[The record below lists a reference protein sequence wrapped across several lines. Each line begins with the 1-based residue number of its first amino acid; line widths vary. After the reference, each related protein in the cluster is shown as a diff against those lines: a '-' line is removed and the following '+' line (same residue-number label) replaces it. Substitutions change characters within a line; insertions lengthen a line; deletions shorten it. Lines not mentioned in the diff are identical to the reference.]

1 MAIYHQ
7 TTKMVKRS
15 DGRNAVAA
23 AAYRAG
29 ISLYEEATGLTHDY
43 SKKMG
48 VEHSEIMAPEGAAA
62 WVFDR
67 QVLWNTVEAAET
79 RRDSQVAREVEVGL
93 PIELTKSEQ
102 IELLRD
108 FVQREFV
115 SRGMV
120 ADFSLHLD
128 NPENPHA
135 HILLTTRDL
144 TADGFGQ
151 KNRDWNDRAELMGWR
166 RGWAEVT
173 NEHLASAGLGVRID
187 HRSYKEQRLGLIPGR
202 KIGLGLDRRQDAE
215 LPAFLADR
223 VAEQAKIMGAN
234 GQQIIADPGIAL
246 KALTHGQAT
255 FTHHDIAR
263 FLNTKTENAE
273 QFQTA
278 LLKVT
283 TSSELVALGVD
294 DQGRQR
300 FTTRTLFEQERG
312 MMGNAEQLACREGH
326 GVSLG
331 RQVSVLSTHR
341 LSDEQREAF
350 QHVTGAGDLKS
361 LVGVAGSGKS
371 TALAAMREAW
381 EAEGFSVKGAALSG
395 IAAENLQVA
404 SGIQSRTL
412 ASYELAWNGGRDP
425 LTSRDVLVID
435 EAGMIGT
442 RQLARV
448 LEVAEKAH
456 AKVVLVGDP
465 EQLQAIEAGAPF
477 RGIAAKH
484 GVAALTQVRRQRQ
497 EWQREATGQLASGR
511 TAEALG
517 AYKDKSAIVAVEQR
531 GDARSALL
539 ARWARDAKA
548 EPAGSQLVLA
558 YTRDDVNALNTAV
571 RTLRQQ
577 TGRLGQAQ
585 LIATAQGEKEFA
597 VHDRI
602 RFGRNEKT
610 LGVKNGSLGTVEAI
624 EGGVIQVKLDGPG
637 DTRVA
642 VDTKFYKYLDHGYA
656 ATVHKAQGTTVDR
669 TYVLATPNFDRHTTY
684 VALSRHREAAT
695 VFYASDDFGGRGG
708 QLDEKQIQARFVER
722 LSRVQAKDLAHD
734 YLEATPAA
742 PGVSAT
748 SVPKSQT
755 LEEIRRAGREQWRR
769 EHELA
774 KDGRAPV
781 RERAVEQSRGLE
793 LEASPRPAPRDEA
806 EVERDRLTSLSAKE
820 LQALIARVNPPSVQ
834 QLVDLDPAVVAARA
848 EAKSQQDTAHQA
860 LLRANKAVDESH
872 DWRLEHGMQAKLH
885 DLGVAK
891 AAYLVERQAAER
903 DAERIR
909 ADALMA
915 SRAALEELE
924 RARREADR
932 RVTQETAAARA
943 KVAELRQLMTAAY
956 ERERLVKEF
965 EQMARDRAAGRAQF
979 QDTSSDWQA
988 MSPKLRQAIDAYNRE
1003 PPQVQAEILE
1013 RFSRTPALE
1022 KSLGEDLNRRR
1033 AYVREQGRDRG
1044 ADLGM

>member
-15 DGRNAVAA
+15 EGRNAVAA

-48 VEHSEIMAPEGAAA
+48 VEHSEILAPEGAPE

-67 QVLWNTVEAAET
+67 QQLWNTVEAVEN
-79 RRDSQVAREVEVGL
+79 RRDAQVAREVEVGL

-115 SRGMV
+115 ARGMV

-151 KNRDWNDRAELMGWR
+151 KNREWNDRAELMGWR

-173 NEHLASAGLGVRID
+173 NEHLAAAGLGVRID

-202 KIGLGLDRRQDAE
+202 KIGLGLSRQQDE
-215 LPAFLADR
+215 RLPGFLSDR
-223 VAEQAKIMGAN
+223 VAEQAQIMGAN
-234 GQQIIADPGIAL
+234 GKQIIADPILAL

-263 FLNTKTENAE
+263 FLNTRTEGAE

-283 TSSELVALGVD
+283 TSPELVGLGLD

-300 FTTRTLFEQERG
+300 FTTREMFERERG
-312 MMGNAEQLACREGH
+312 MLADAETLAQRDGH
-326 GVSLG
+326 GVSRG
-331 RQVSVLSTHR
+331 RQASVLSNNR
-341 LSDEQREAF
+341 LSEEQRQAF
-350 QHVTGAGDLKS
+350 EHVTGAGDLKS

-381 EAEGFSVKGAALSG
+381 EAEGLSVKGAALSG
-395 IAAENLQVA
+395 IAAENLSQA
-404 SGIQSRTL
+404 SGIQARTL

-435 EAGMIGT
+435 EAGMVGT

-477 RGIAAKH
+477 RGIAAQH
-484 GVAALTQVRRQRQ
+484 GVAALSDVRRQRQ
-497 EWQREATGQLASGR
+497 EWQRVATGQLAGGR
-511 TAEALG
+511 TSETLA
-517 AYKDKSAIVAVEQR
+517 AYQEKNAIVAVEQR
-531 GDARSALL
+531 GDARAALL
-539 ARWARDAKA
+539 ARWARDAKV
-548 EPAGSQLVLA
+548 EPEGSQLVLA
-558 YTRDDVNALNTAV
+558 YTRDDVQALNTAV

-577 TGRLGQAQ
+577 TGQLGQGQ
-585 LIATAQGEKEFA
+585 VLETAQGQKEFA

-610 LGVKNGSLGTVEAI
+610 LGVKNGSLGTVQRI
-624 EGGVIQVKLDGPG
+624 EGGVIQVKLDGLGAPQ
-637 DTRVA
+637 VA

-669 TYVLATPNFDRHTTY
+669 TYVLATPHFDRHTTY
-684 VALSRHREAAT
+684 VAMSRHREAAT
-695 VFYASDDFGGRGG
+695 VFYATDDFGGRSGR
-708 QLDEKQIQARFVER
+708 LDADQIQVRFVER

-734 YLEATPAA
+734 YLHRDEGLAMPADRGVGAA
-742 PGVSAT
+742 PASK
-748 SVPKSQT
+748 PM
-755 LEEIRRAGREQWRR
+755 LEEIRRAAREKWRQERELATGSREAPVDLEEIRRQGREHWRQLR
-769 EHELA
+769 AEQLA
-774 KDGRAPV
+774 KEPGA
-781 RERAVEQSRGLE
+781 
-793 LEASPRPAPRDEA
+793 EASAKPSQ
-806 EVERDRLTSLSAKE
+806 EVEKTPTLSLDE
-820 LQALIARVNPPSVQ
+820 RQ
-834 QLVDLDPAVVAARA
+834 Q
-848 EAKSQQDTAHQA
+848 
-860 LLRANKAVDESH
+860 
-872 DWRLEHGMQAKLH
+872 
-885 DLGVAK
+885 
-891 AAYLVERQAAER
+891 QAAER
-903 DAERIR
+903 WAE
-909 ADALMA
+909 
-915 SRAALEELE
+915 SRRQQLLEPG
-924 RARREADR
+924 
-932 RVTQETAAARA
+932 
-943 KVAELRQLMTAAY
+943 
-956 ERERLVKEF
+956 RERDSGIE
-965 EQMARDRAAGRAQF
+965 
-979 QDTSSDWQA
+979 
-988 MSPKLRQAIDAYNRE
+988 
-1003 PPQVQAEILE
+1003 
-1013 RFSRTPALE
+1013 RTPE
-1022 KSLGEDLNRRR
+1022 RKH
-1033 AYVREQGRDRG
+1033 DRG
-1044 ADLGM
+1044 IDDDFGL

>member
-79 RRDSQVAREVEVGL
+79 RKDSQVAREVEVGL

-144 TADGFGQ
+144 TAVGFGQ

-223 VAEQAKIMGAN
+223 VAEQARIMGAN

-263 FLNTKTENAE
+263 FLNTKTERAE

-283 TSSELVALGVD
+283 TSPELVALGVD

-312 MMGNAEQLACREGH
+312 MMRDAEQLARREGH

-381 EAEGFSVKGAALSG
+381 EAEGLSVKGAALSG

-404 SGIQSRTL
+404 SGIQARTL

-484 GVAALTQVRRQRQ
+484 GMAELTQVRRQRQ

-517 AYKDKSAIVAVEQR
+517 AYKEKSAIVAVEQR

-539 ARWARDAKA
+539 ARWARDAKV

-577 TGRLGQAQ
+577 TGKLGQAQ

-642 VDTKFYKYLDHGYA
+642 VDTKFYKYLDYGYA
-656 ATVHKAQGTTVDR
+656 ATAHKAQGTTVDR
-669 TYVLATPNFDRHTTY
+669 TYVLATPHFDRHTTY

-708 QLDEKQIQARFVER
+708 QLDEKQIQARFVDR

-734 YLEATPAA
+734 YLEATPAG
-742 PGVSAT
+742 PGGGATPADAGMGMTPKPASA
-748 SVPKSQT
+748 QT

-769 EHELA
+769 ERELA

-781 RERAVEQSRGLE
+781 RERAAEQSRGLE
-793 LEASPRPAPRDEA
+793 P
-806 EVERDRLTSLSAKE
+806 EVERERLASLSAKE

-848 EAKSQQDTAHQA
+848 EAKTQQDTAHQA

-891 AAYLVERQAAER
+891 SAYLVERQAAER
-903 DAERIR
+903 DTERIR

-956 ERERLVKEF
+956 ERERLAKEF
-965 EQMARDRAAGRAQF
+965 EQMARDRAAGRAEYE
-979 QDTSSDWQA
+979 DTGSDWQA

-1003 PPQVQAEILE
+1003 PAQVQAEILE